1 MNWIWNAM
9 KNRQTLRFWENEGT
23 LWNQSA
29 MKYYPRCYMIC
40 KDVLMIFKNME
51 LYFYWENL
59 EIDDFIKIDK
69 LGQNEVLWSDNLQIA
84 L

>member
-1 MNWIWNAM
+1 
-9 KNRQTLRFWENEGT
+9 
-23 LWNQSA
+23 
-29 MKYYPRCYMIC
+29 
-40 KDVLMIFKNME
+40 MIFKNME